1 MTTKAEAAAGTV
13 RALAALAEAI
23 RYLGSIPAGHLYAHT
38 CGAWSL
44 DTFQALLGVL
54 KRSGL
59 VSEDGFHVLTW
70 TGPTIPKEATT

>member
-1 MTTKAEAAAGTV
+1 MQTDPKTAAAGTV

-23 RYLGSIPAGHLYAHT
+23 RDLGSIPAGHLYAHT

-54 KRSGL
+54 KRAGL

-70 TGPTIPKEATT
+70 TGPKIEK